1 MLAREDL
8 YGGAGEFGG
17 DLVEATGA
25 NALLL
30 ASDVKGADGRV
41 VGGLLGQIRD
51 ANRLALR
58 GRGGVLGNGEGNG
71 R

>member
-1 MLAREDL
+1 VLAREDL
-8 YGGAGEFGG
+8 DGGAGEFGG

-25 NALLL
+25 DTLLL
-30 ASDVKGADGRV
+30 ASDVEGADGRM

-51 ANRLALR
+51 ADRLALR
-58 GRGGVLGNGEGNG
+58 GRGGVLRNGEGDG